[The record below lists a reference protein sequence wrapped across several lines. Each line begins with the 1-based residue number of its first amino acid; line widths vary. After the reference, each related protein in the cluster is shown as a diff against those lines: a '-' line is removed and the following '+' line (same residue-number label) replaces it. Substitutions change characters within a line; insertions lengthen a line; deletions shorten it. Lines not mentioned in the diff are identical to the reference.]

1 MNIENIDFKEAV
13 EFLADRAKIELPQS
27 EEFVDIER
35 IKLKERLYKMNVDTA
50 KYFHQNLL
58 VSKEAINYITSV
70 VQINFLKSI

>member
-1 MNIENIDFKEAV
+1 MNVENIDFKEAI

-50 KYFHQNLL
+50 KYFYQ
-58 VSKEAINYITSV
+58 KD
-70 VQINFLKSI
+70 KSNEMRY